1 MSTVYL
7 IDASPY
13 IFRAYYSLPP
23 TIKSPDG
30 MQVNAVYGYTDFL
43 LQILKESPTHIAV
56 AFDGSL
62 TTSFRNKIYP
72 EYKAQRELP
81 PPELEAQLDTCFK
94 VTQAM
99 GMSAFIDDEFEA
111 DDIIGTLLDQ
121 LSGKNRRAVVVSN
134 DKDFA
139 QFVSDK
145 VTFWNF
151 AKGERYDSTAVEKKF
166 GVPPGQIVDLLAL
179 MGDSVDNIPGVK
191 GVGPK
196 TAKILLNHFG
206 GLEQIYENIDVVESL
221 PLRGAAS
228 VREKLIQHREMAELS
243 KQLATISLDAPLQAD
258 LNKLKYAGAEREK
271 IEPLFRNLGFTNL
284 KDRIPLWA

>member
-1 MSTVYL
+1 MATVYL

-30 MQVNAVYGYTDFL
+30 MQANAVYGYTDFL
-43 LQILKESPTHIAV
+43 IQILKENPTHIAV

-81 PPELEAQLDTCFK
+81 PPELEAQLDACFK
-94 VTQAM
+94 VTEAM

-111 DDIIGTLLDQ
+111 DDIIGTLLD
-121 LSGKNRRAVVVSN
+121 LLLRENHTAVVVSN

-151 AKGERYDSTAVEKKF
+151 AKAEKYNSIAVEEKF
-166 GVPPGQIVDLLAL
+166 GVLPEQIVDLLAL
-179 MGDSVDNIPGVK
+179 MGDSVDNIPGVQ

-196 TAKILLNHFG
+196 TAKALLNHFG
-206 GLEQIYENIDVVESL
+206 SLEQIYENIDAVESL

-228 VREKLIQHREMAELS
+228 VKKKLIQHREMAALS
-243 KQLATISLDAPLQAD
+243 KQLATIAVNAPVQVA
-258 LNKLKYAGAEREK
+258 LNELEYVGAEREK
-271 IEPLFRNLGFTNL
+271 IEPLFTDLGFTDI
-284 KDRIPLWA
+284 KDRIPCWA